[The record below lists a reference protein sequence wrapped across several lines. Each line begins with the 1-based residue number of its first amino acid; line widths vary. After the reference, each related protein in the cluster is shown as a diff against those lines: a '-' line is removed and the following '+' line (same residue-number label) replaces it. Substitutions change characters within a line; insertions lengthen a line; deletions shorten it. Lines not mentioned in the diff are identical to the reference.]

1 MNTSSTLNDNF
12 TQRNNFFA
20 RGRYGD
26 IGCYGDA
33 DASGDNYGDSQGCG
47 SSFSGLLGYKK
58 GGPCLGD
65 DVGPVCKFDDDFGL
79 RSYGN
84 RERFPDKDGEE

>member
-20 RGRYGD
+20 RRRYGD

-47 SSFSGLLGYKK
+47 SSFSGYKK
-58 GGPCLGD
+58 GGPCPVD
-65 DVGPVCKFDDDFGL
+65 DVGPACKFDDDFGF